1 MSPESLSFRLRY
13 SDRRYFKQSSSS
25 KPFKYAIMYQQQI
38 LIGVDA
44 VIQAFCWHVLNSS
57 PELWGMHFAS
67 NSVAVHWRWIAAHL
81 YEQQIFKGVFAV
93 TQASCR
99 PVLKSSP
106 ELWGMHFAK
115 TSDAV
120 HWGWVT
126 AHLYEHQIFI
136 RVIAVTQAC
145 CWPILKSSPQ
155 LWERVLPKPVLHCID
170 GGSLHTCMNS
180 KSSQM

>member
-81 YEQQIFKGVFAV
+81 YEQQISIGVIGLA
-93 TQASCR
+93 QASCEAN
-99 PVLKSSP
+99 LQGITEQQGSF
-106 ELWGMHFAK
+106 FAL
-115 TSDAV
+115 TSAAV
-120 HWGWVT
+120 HWSCIIV
-126 AHLYEHQIFI
+126 HLYE
-136 RVIAVTQAC
+136 
-145 CWPILKSSPQ
+145 
-155 LWERVLPKPVLHCID
+155 
-170 GGSLHTCMNS
+170 
-180 KSSQM
+180 